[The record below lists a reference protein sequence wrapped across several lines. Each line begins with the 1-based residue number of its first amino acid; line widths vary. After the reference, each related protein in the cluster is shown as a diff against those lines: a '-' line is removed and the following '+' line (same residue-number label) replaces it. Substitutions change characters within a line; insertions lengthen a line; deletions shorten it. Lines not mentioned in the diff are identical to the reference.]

1 MIASLRQ
8 SRLGGALL
16 GRPEELRGA
25 GPGEREP
32 LLAGRREDGA
42 DSSTGARGEAA
53 AVRKATPLPAKQVT
67 VLCLMRFGEPIAFTL
82 IFPFVARFVEDLHV
96 TDDPKKVGY
105 YAGLI
110 ESLFAFTTFSTV
122 LFWGRLS
129 DRIGRKPVLIIG
141 LLGVT
146 LSIIAFGLSKKFW
159 MLVVSRCIGG
169 ALNGNVAVIKSV
181 MGEITD
187 ESNQGRA
194 FSFLPLAWS
203 LGSVIGPLLGGYLSH
218 PATNFPSLFG
228 HSRFFLTYPYALPC
242 LVGALFPLAGAV
254 IGFLFL
260 DETLAPPAPA
270 AAPEETTSLLD
281 ERDARRAGRRH
292 DRFVKTTSTTLPA
305 SAAQAR
311 HLEEREAREPDSG
324 YSTPARRESVAREA
338 EAGAGEEQVG
348 RERKDRFR
356 DLFTRRVWAALIA
369 YALLALETVAL
380 DALLILF
387 CYSPISIGGLGFPPS
402 SIGTALSLSGL
413 LAVSFQL
420 FLFPPLQKRAGTVP
434 LYRALMALWPVV
446 FALFPVM
453 GWAARERG
461 ERAVWVVL
469 CVFLGLKS
477 IANMS
482 YATNML
488 TLTDA
493 APSKRLLGTLNG
505 VAQMGSSLMR
515 SIGPFTASSLFA
527 FSVSRPDIL
536 GGQLVFLVMVLVAV
550 GGAVSTLWLENKGRA
565 SEERRA
571 E

>member
-1 MIASLRQ
+1 MLASLKR
-8 SRLGGALL
+8 
-16 GRPEELRGA
+16 LRGLSGA
-25 GPGEREP
+25 QRQTRAGEREP
-32 LLAGRREDGA
+32 LL
-42 DSSTGARGEAA
+42 SGEAERGA
-53 AVRKATPLPAKQVT
+53 EAGEDVEGRRKATPLPFKQVL

-82 IFPFVARFVEDLHV
+82 IFPFIARFVEDLHV
-96 TDDPKKVGY
+96 TDDPKKIGY

-110 ESLFAFTTFSTV
+110 ESLFALTTFSTV

-146 LSIIAFGLSKKFW
+146 ASIVAFGLSTQFW
-159 MLVVSRCIGG
+159 MLIVSRCIGG
-169 ALNGNVAVIKSV
+169 ALNGNVAVIKSM

-218 PATNFPSLFG
+218 PAETFPSLFG
-228 HSRFFLTYPYALPC
+228 RSTFFLAHPYALPC
-242 LVGALFPLAGAV
+242 LVGALFPLSSAL
-254 IGFLFL
+254 IGFFYLE
-260 DETLAPPAPA
+260 ETLVKRPSSSSSASSAKLGA
-270 AAPEETTSLLD
+270 A
-281 ERDARRAGRRH
+281 ERAERNAAKEH
-292 DRFVKTTSTTLPA
+292 QRFVQSTSTTLYAPPT
-305 SAAQAR
+305 
-311 HLEEREAREPDSG
+311 LEERREELVDSGTSTPVASGSRSGSRRPSTSEARAQRNLLGDEER
-324 YSTPARRESVAREA
+324 AVATKKA
-338 EAGAGEEQVG
+338 P
-348 RERKDRFR
+348 RFM
-356 DLFTRRVWAALIA
+356 DLFTKRVVAAITT

-387 CYSPISIGGLGFPPS
+387 CYSPISVGGLGFPPS

-420 FLFPPLQKRAGTVP
+420 LLFPPLQHRFGTVP

-453 GWAARERG
+453 SYAAKRGDERVVWA
-461 ERAVWVVL
+461 WL
-469 CVFLGLKS
+469 SVFLGLKS

-505 VAQMGSSLMR
+505 VGQMCSSLMR
-515 SIGPFTASSLFA
+515 SIGPFSASSLYA
-527 FSVSRPDIL
+527 FSISHPHL
-536 GGQLVFLVMVLVAV
+536 LNGELVFLVMVLLAFV
-550 GGAVSTLWLENKGRA
+550 GSASTFWLEKGGRA
-565 SEERRA
+565 SAGVDEE
-571 E
+571 